1 MIKNV
6 IINCQGFGI
15 QYIKYYSSFAFLG
28 LFRRNHSGEEIGD
41 PYSEDQKRKISA
53 TIDKLNI
60 LLEKYD
66 KGPVQ
71 LEM

>member
-1 MIKNV
+1 MS
-6 IINCQGFGI
+6 C
-15 QYIKYYSSFAFLG
+15 FLG
-28 LFRRNHSGEEIGD
+28 LFRRDHTGEEIED
-41 PYSEDQKRKISA
+41 PFSEDQKRNINA

-66 KGPVQ
+66 KGPIQ

>member
-1 MIKNV
+1 MP
-6 IINCQGFGI
+6 
-15 QYIKYYSSFAFLG
+15 FLG

-71 LEM
+71 LEI